1 MIRTG
6 GPWTQGWVADGRGRW
21 VQTFLHGGTAT
32 IQETPG
38 GRWALDDLELDVL
51 EDAQR
56 IAWGRAGRAAAP
68 ASAP

>member
-1 MIRTG
+1 M
-6 GPWTQGWVADGRGRW
+6 
-21 VQTFLHGGTAT
+21 QTFLHGGTAT